1 MFFINGPLW
10 FNIAWVI
17 SGLLFFFFSA
27 TMRSEMQACLKNGK
41 LFHFFGGILYALF
54 LAVLF
59 GPLAIIPL
67 YLVNRAL
74 RQK

>member
-1 MFFINGPLW
+1 
-10 FNIAWVI
+10 
-17 SGLLFFFFSA
+17 
-27 TMRSEMQACLKNGK
+27 MRLEMQACLKNGK